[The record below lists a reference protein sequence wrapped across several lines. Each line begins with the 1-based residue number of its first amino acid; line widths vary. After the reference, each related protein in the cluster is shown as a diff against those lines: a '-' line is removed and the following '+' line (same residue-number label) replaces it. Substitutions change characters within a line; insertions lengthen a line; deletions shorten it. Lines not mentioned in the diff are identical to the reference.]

1 LRGAEDGTRQADKV
15 TMHPYSGF
23 TSAQVLWTLSFA
35 SLLVLLIVLLGRER
49 SRRFK
54 FFTIGIVLLAFRL
67 LVTKLLYGRVAPIP
81 FYEVFIPLGDL
92 SAVVSLLILVELARK
107 AFVGLGRRAWIVG
120 SLAVLAVGA
129 VVLWKWGTWPA
140 WKTMTA
146 GTTLAVLELMQTGS
160 QKVEL
165 LANVLTVELGL
176 LVLFFG
182 RRFKAGWR
190 SHTQAI
196 LIGLSTASIAQM
208 LRDGV
213 WQLIAMKAVP
223 HSQAEYDH
231 IIGIRDKLANANEIV
246 FIVVVA
252 WWIASLWID
261 EPGAGTPAQEIAPSP
276 EYLLTKNAA
285 VASETGAAP
294 EAAPEVAEP
303 ESE

>member
-1 LRGAEDGTRQADKV
+1 
-15 TMHPYSGF
+15 MHPYSGF

-35 SLLVLLIVLLGRER
+35 SLLVLLVVLMGRER

-107 AFVGLGRRAWIVG
+107 AFVGLGRRAWIVV